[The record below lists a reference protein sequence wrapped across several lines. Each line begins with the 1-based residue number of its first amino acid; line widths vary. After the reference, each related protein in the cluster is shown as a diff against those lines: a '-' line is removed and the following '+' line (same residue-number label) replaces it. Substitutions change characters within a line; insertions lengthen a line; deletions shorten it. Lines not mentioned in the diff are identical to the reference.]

1 MARFPSIP
9 TSKRIIMQRQI
20 AEDFEMPDLDP
31 RFNPLSTLDNS
42 QTSNRYASDHKLFVT
57 FETRAIMNPLKS
69 TEAGRPVYDQKDY
82 IKIMTPG
89 SQLSTIVAPVHE
101 GNYMERFGKRYKE
114 WKAGQEQVMSGTP
127 VESFP
132 YLLGKV
138 ALIAELKAMHIQT
151 VEQLADLPDVA
162 KQKIM
167 GGLEL
172 CRRAAEWI
180 NQTSGT
186 DAQVAKLADENAK
199 LKQQMEQMNKT
210 LEMLAAPKTAKEK

>member
-1 MARFPSIP
+1 
-9 TSKRIIMQRQI
+9 MQRQI

-31 RFNPLSTLDNS
+31 RFNPLATLDNS
-42 QTSNRYASDHKLFVT
+42 QTTNRYAMDHKLFVT
-57 FETRAIMNPLKS
+57 FETRPVMNPIKS

-89 SQLSTIVAPVHE
+89 SQLATIIAPISD
-101 GNYMERFGKRYKE
+101 GNYMERFGAKYNA
-114 WKAGQEQVMSGTP
+114 WKSGQEQMMSGTP

-138 ALIAELKAMHIQT
+138 ALVAELKASHIHT
-151 VEQLADLPDVA
+151 VEQLAGLPDNL
-162 KQKIM
+162 KQNIM
-167 GGLEL
+167 GGVEL
-172 CRRAAEWI
+172 CKRAAEWI

-210 LEMLAAPKTAKEK
+210 LEMLAAPKAAKEK